1 MSDVNNDII
10 RSLLNELINKVNET
24 KGDRNIQKQNDK
36 IISALNDVKNSI
48 DNTKIDTEKLVNEL
62 SDKISSKINKVIEE
76 TSAEEI
82 QNLKEIDK
90 TNKHENRIKED
101 NAKSSNRTI
110 NPNAT
115 EENAN
120 KVDGGGR
127 GKPPSSENDSS
138 GGGKGNGTS
147 KWAIAA
153 EFALATAGVA
163 IDELHKGLDST
174 FKSYNALSEAGNN
187 FNGSA
192 LEMRKSAYDSG
203 MTLEQFTKTVSTSN
217 ASFKILNTDTIVR
230 FNKAVSDAANSNTQL
245 SLTTEQR
252 NDYEQ
257 DYINVLAAQGKTA
270 KQSTKDTQDGFID
283 LVKQSRQLSSVFGE
297 SAESIAKKAT
307 EFLNSQEGF
316 VNVIS
321 MMRNRE
327 NAQEFTSVAQSMGR
341 QLQLPENL
349 QNAIMNFASSGFASQ
364 DLIKFMGQSQGS
376 TQLVHQMVDVLK
388 PIAQSTEKFDITK
401 IGPSIANAYSNISK
415 ISTPFDRVNNET
427 RGEMAAYRNPQYEA
441 QFITSN
447 AARAASILNPEDI
460 LSKANS
466 INANGDIIEQN
477 AQNAYNNKNI
487 NEPRSQD
494 TVQTTALVSFRETT
508 KSFEDAYKN
517 VTDNLGKHMNDLT
530 DKIIDNT
537 GAVGKAA
544 NMFDKSTSKIIDG
557 IMQIPGVS
565 GGAGVGLTLGH
576 VLADAVGPL
585 IGTTI
590 AGRIAVSGLRNMHSS
605 GGGKRG
611 FIRDMSRLPR
621 MFGSAKNTEEAAEG
635 VAKSGIGS
643 KILKA
648 GKFGAKLT
656 GEIGVPL
663 GFALQGYN
671 MLKDYTGGDKENLKK
686 DTAGM
691 GNLAA
696 ATATGALLGSVIPF
710 AGTAVGAG
718 VGFTVGELANAFGAD
733 KWLSDN
739 IQTMNHPGS
748 IKKDIDKN
756 KEIVDNIKDKN
767 QIKPHKIN
775 DFKEENKKT
784 QEENDKVNKEDEQEN
799 KQNDLDSIMEN
810 VQEIVNLLKTLTQTS
825 GNIHSETE
833 TQNNLLY
840 DQFTKLNNKPQSVV
854 RINKI
859 Q

>member
-101 NAKSSNRTI
+101 NDKSSNRTI
-110 NPNAT
+110 NPNTT

-245 SLTTEQR
+245 SLTTDQR

-283 LVKQSRQLSSVFGE
+283 LVKQSRQLSAVFGE

-321 MMRNRE
+321 MMKNRE

-364 DLIKFMGQSQGS
+364 DLIKFMGQGQGS
-376 TQLVHQMVDVLK
+376 TQLVHQIVDVLK
-388 PIAQSTEKFDITK
+388 PIAQSTGKFDITK
-401 IGPSIANAYSNISK
+401 LGPSIANAYNNISK

-441 QFITSN
+441 QFVTSN

-621 MFGSAKNTEEAAEG
+621 SIFRSAKNTEKAVEG

-648 GKFGAKLT
+648 GK
-656 GEIGVPL
+656 IG
-663 GFALQGYN
+663 G
-671 MLKDYTGGDKENLKK
+671 K
-686 DTAGM
+686 
-691 GNLAA
+691 
-696 ATATGALLGSVIPF
+696 VIGI
-710 AGTAVGAG
+710 AGTALDIGSDGLDVYKDFKNNKDEHQKHVDEAKLGINATSTAIGAAIG
-718 VGFTVGELANAFGAD
+718 SLGFGIGAVPGAIAGNLVGEGINYLGGDQLIAHFLD
-733 KWLSDN
+733 KN
-739 IQTMNHPGS
+739 N
-748 IKKDIDKN
+748 KDIDKN

-840 DQFTKLNNKPQSVV
+840 DQFTRLNNKPQSVV